1 MKNRERAVER
11 QGRNSMRIVEEIE
24 EGDSFQKE
32 IEVNGV
38 ENCRKATSRRF
49 SGV

>member
-1 MKNRERAVER
+1 MKSREGAVER
-11 QGRNSMRIVEEIE
+11 QGRNSMCIVEEIE

-32 IEVNGV
+32 IKVNGV
-38 ENCRKATSRRF
+38 QNGRKATSRWF